1 MLAANL
7 KFLTDQN
14 FNSLLIISVT
24 IAVIGVSLTLINS
37 YTEFDDVT
45 GERVIDTTRVHEG
58 LPTDVTL
65 TPEDFI
71 NHPELAEMFDVTNTN
86 KNLDLVLESNE
97 HFEETRD
104 LAVDHENINSL
115 LDMITDFYFFYNDY
129 LFTIV
134 NVVKDLF
141 SSFFN

>member
-1 MLAANL
+1 MVA
-7 KFLTDQN
+7 FITSQN
-14 FNSLLIISVT
+14 YDYLLILSVT
-24 IAVIGVSLTLINS
+24 IAVVGVSLTLINS
-37 YTEFDDVT
+37 YTEFDNVT
-45 GERVIDTTRVHEG
+45 RERVVDSTRVLEG

-86 KNLDLVLESNE
+86 KNFDLVLESNE

-104 LAVDHENINSL
+104 LAVDHENLNTL
-115 LDMITDFYFFYNDY
+115 LDVIIDFYFSYNDY